1 MIKEEEIFDIKI
13 NCFDYITLEESISIA
28 IQNKKQIV
36 ICYVNFFTVN
46 IAKNDPKFRFII
58 NSYDIIFPD
67 GTGIWLGLK
76 IRGKN
81 IIKKRF
87 NLTDNGLNL
96 LNFFSKN
103 NLSVF
108 MLGGKQDTLEESKVK
123 IQSLIPGLSITGMLH
138 GYTDKSE
145 DEIIEIINKSN
156 PSILMVGLGT
166 PKQEEWIYNNKNKI
180 KSSVIIS
187 VGDLFALFAGTKK
200 RGPNFIQFLGLEWMI
215 RLVSNPH
222 KYYKRYLLGIPKYL
236 IYTINEYI
244 RLNKKF

>member
-1 MIKEEEIFDIKI
+1 MINEEEIFDIKI
-13 NCFDYITLEESISIA
+13 NCFDYITLEESISLA
-28 IQNKKQIV
+28 IQNKRQII

-46 IAKNDPKFRFII
+46 IAKNDPKFRFIL

-76 IRGKN
+76 ITGAN

-87 NLTDNGLNL
+87 NLTDNGFNL

-108 MLGGKQDTLEESKVK
+108 MLGGKSDTLEKSKVK
-123 IQSLIPGLSITGMLH
+123 IQSSIPGLSITGMLH
-138 GYTDKSE
+138 GYTNKSA

-180 KSSVIIS
+180 KSVVIIS
-187 VGDLFALFAGTKK
+187 VGDLYALFAGKKK
-200 RGPNFIQFLGLEWMI
+200 RGPFFIQFLGLEWMI
-215 RLVSNPH
+215 RLISNPH
-222 KYYKRYLLGIPKYL
+222 KYYKRYLFGIPKYL
-236 IYTINEYI
+236 IYAINEYI
-244 RLNKKF
+244 RLNKRS